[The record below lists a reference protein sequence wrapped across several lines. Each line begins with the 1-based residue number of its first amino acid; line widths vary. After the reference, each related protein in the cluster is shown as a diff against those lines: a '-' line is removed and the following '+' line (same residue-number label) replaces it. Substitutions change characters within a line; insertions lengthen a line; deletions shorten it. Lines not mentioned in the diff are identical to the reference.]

1 MATSIAVTAQ
11 NNKID
16 TCITCLP
23 TWQVKLAIKDLQ
35 AYDACKY
42 ETLVLNDQL
51 VRMNTQLE
59 IKDTL
64 LNVKEKQISVLRRN
78 EADYKSTQETQEQ
91 RINEL
96 SSMVRKE
103 KVKSIALGTT
113 GLVVIVSIAAV
124 LTYIMI
130 K

>member
-35 AYDACKY
+35 VYDACKY
-42 ETLVLNDQL
+42 ETLVLNDQI

-78 EADYKSTQETQEQ
+78 EAAYKSTQETQEQ

-113 GLVVIVSIAAV
+113 GLVVIVSIAVV

>member
-1 MATSIAVTAQ
+1 
-11 NNKID
+11 
-16 TCITCLP
+16 
-23 TWQVKLAIKDLQ
+23 
-35 AYDACKY
+35 
-42 ETLVLNDQL
+42 
-51 VRMNTQLE
+51 MNTQLE